1 MAINWTFPAM
11 DVCNNPVNGHSDC
24 VTTVHWRATL
34 VSATEVNEEGQPL
47 SVTAYGTA
55 SVPQPDED
63 APDYVAFNDITPAIA
78 KQWSLDGMDKTE
90 EELEA
95 MLTEQLDALANPP
108 MRQAL
113 PSGFGD

>member
-11 DVCNNPVNGHSDC
+11 DVCNNPVNGFSDC

-63 APDYVAFNDITPAIA
+63 APDYVAFDDITPDIA
-78 KQWSLDGMDKTE
+78 KQWSLDGMGKTE
-90 EELEA
+90 EEIEA

-113 PSGFGD
+113 PAGW

>member
-11 DVCNNPVNGHSDC
+11 DVCNNSVNTHTDC
-24 VTTVHWRATL
+24 VKTVHWVATL
-34 VSATEVNEEGQPL
+34 VSETEVNEEGQPL

-55 SVPQPDED
+55 SVPEPDED
-63 APDYVAFNDITPAIA
+63 APDYVAFDDITPAIA
-78 KQWSLDGMDKTE
+78 KQWSLDSMGKTE

-95 MLTEQLDALANPP
+95 MLTEQLDAIANPP

-113 PSGFGD
+113 PAGW

>member
-11 DVCNNPVNGHSDC
+11 DVCNSAVNGHADC
-24 VTTVHWRATL
+24 VKTVHWRATL
-34 VSATEVNEEGQPL
+34 ISATEVNEEGQPL

-55 SVPQPDED
+55 AVPQPEQD
-63 APDYVAFNDITPAIA
+63 APDYVAFDDITPAIA
-78 KQWSLDGMDKTE
+78 KQWSLDGMGKTE
-90 EELEA
+90 DELEA

-113 PSGFGD
+113 PSCFGD